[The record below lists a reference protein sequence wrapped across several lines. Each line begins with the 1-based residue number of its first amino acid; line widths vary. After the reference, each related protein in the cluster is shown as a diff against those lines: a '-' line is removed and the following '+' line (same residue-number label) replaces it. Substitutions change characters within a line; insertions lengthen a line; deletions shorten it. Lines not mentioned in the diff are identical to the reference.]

1 MFVSNQIK
9 FEFSAAIVFE
19 AVEVSPI
26 WGASFRRGGRTSRAA
41 SSAEAFTAAHA
52 TSRKYHK
59 MENNK
64 KGTVSR
70 V

>member
-19 AVEVSPI
+19 AVASPI
-26 WGASFRRGGRTSRAA
+26 WGVSFRRGGRTSRAA

-64 KGTVSR
+64 KGTV
-70 V
+70 

>member
-19 AVEVSPI
+19 AVASPI
-26 WGASFRRGGRTSRAA
+26 WGASFHRGGRSSRAA
-41 SSAEAFTAAHA
+41 SSAEAFTAAAHA

-64 KGTVSR
+64 KGTV
-70 V
+70 

>member
-26 WGASFRRGGRTSRAA
+26 WGASFRGRGGRTSRAA

-64 KGTVSR
+64 KGTV
-70 V
+70 